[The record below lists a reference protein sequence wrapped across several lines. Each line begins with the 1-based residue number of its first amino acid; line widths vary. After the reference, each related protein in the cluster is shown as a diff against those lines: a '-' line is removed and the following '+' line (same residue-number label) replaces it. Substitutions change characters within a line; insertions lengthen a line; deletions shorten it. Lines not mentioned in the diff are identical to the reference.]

1 MEVLPPAALVLED
14 RVFVTDQVIG
24 PLLSAGRVAGTGEY
38 SLRFVDTADPTKVT
52 AECRLA
58 GGPTLF
64 VKIYAGEE
72 DDEHCFAVM
81 RALWDSGFRDGGAHR
96 VAEPL
101 SHLPEQR
108 IVVMREAPGVA
119 LYDELREGRGEQ
131 GVRRAARWLAD
142 LHGSTVR
149 LGPPWS
155 TWRNF
160 ARLARRLNRAAAAY
174 PERAGRLDGML
185 RRLIGVAEEAEHP
198 PRLVQTHGQ
207 FRDVHVYLEA
217 EAATVIDL
225 DRSRPADPA
234 RDVDEFLHRLR
245 WKSFKR
251 SATYPDALTA
261 AFLHEYSTH
270 VPAGQ
275 LKNLP
280 FYAAAHALSSLARFL
295 RKREPVDEV
304 WERVVAFHEG
314 EFEAALA
321 GGWGGGRDVCES

>member
-1 MEVLPPAALVLED
+1 MEVLPRAAQVLED
-14 RVFVTDQVIG
+14 RVFVRDQIIG
-24 PLLSAGRVAGTGEY
+24 PLVSAGRVAGTGEY
-38 SLRFVDTADPTKVT
+38 SLRLVDTADPTKVT
-52 AECRLA
+52 AECRLED
-58 GGPTLF
+58 GPTLF

-72 DDEHCFAVM
+72 DDAHCFAVM
-81 RALWDSGFRDGGAHR
+81 CALWDSGFGDGGVHR
-96 VAEPL
+96 IAEPL
-101 SHLPEQR
+101 SHLSEQR
-108 IVVMREAPGVA
+108 VVVMREARGVA
-119 LYDELREGRGEQ
+119 LYDQLREGRGEE
-131 GVRRAARWLAD
+131 GVRPAARWLAD
-142 LHGSTVR
+142 LHMSSVR

-160 ARLARRLNRAAAAY
+160 ARLARRLSRAAAVY
-174 PERAGRLDGML
+174 PERAGRLDEML
-185 RRLIGVAEEAEHP
+185 RRLIGIADEAEHP

-207 FRDVHVYLEA
+207 FRDVHVYLEG
-217 EAATVIDL
+217 ETATVIDL

-251 SATYPDALTA
+251 SANYPDALTA
-261 AFLHEYSTH
+261 AFLNEYSTH

-314 EFEAALA
+314 EFETALA
-321 GGWGGGRDVCES
+321 DGWGGGGDARES